1 MKEIA
6 KARSASLAQVALNW
20 CFYNGAIP
28 IVGLRKKN
36 QVLDISKVF
45 KWNLT
50 RSEFETLDNASKNC
64 LKKMPANPFSSL

>member
-20 CFYNGAIP
+20 CFCHGAIP

-36 QVLDISKVF
+36 QVLDISRSLR
-45 KWNLT
+45 WNLT
-50 RSEFETLDNASKNC
+50 NKEFHKLENASQNC
-64 LKKMPANPFSSL
+64 SKRIPENPFSSL

>member
-20 CFYNGAIP
+20 CFYHGAIP
-28 IVGLRKKN
+28 IVGLRKRN

-50 RSEFETLDNASKNC
+50 KGEFERLENASKNC
-64 LKKMPANPFSSL
+64 PKKMPDNPFSSL